1 MEKTH
6 LRSYLN
12 QHCRFRLKS
21 GKEVYGVIWEVS
33 NGDKTE
39 YYFSTLNEHNIMI
52 RKADFRGISSSARVD
67 LNDIVAAEKL
77 VG

>member
-39 YYFSTLNEHNIMI
+39 YYFSTVNEHNLMI
-52 RKADFRGISSSARVD
+52 RNADFRGISSSAKVD